1 LGGGLVNLTGHG
13 KVVPCPFLNLLMI
26 NFEIRRVYSYKGKT
40 FCMSAVNGNAFWS
53 VHNSVMNIQQAKNH
67 AQRAHNQQ
75 ILSLVQEKLREDAKN
90 KSLIIT

>member
-1 LGGGLVNLTGHG
+1 
-13 KVVPCPFLNLLMI
+13 
-26 NFEIRRVYSYKGKT
+26 
-40 FCMSAVNGNAFWS
+40 MSAVNGNAFWS
-53 VHNSVMNIQQAKNH
+53 VHNSVMNIQQAKKH